1 MIMFDKRQEIE
12 GALNEENRA
21 MWKKLQYRFR
31 NYIANALRNATGDL
45 NEQAQPLILHYYK
58 NYERLK

>member
-1 MIMFDKRQEIE
+1 MFDKRQEIE
-12 GALNEENRA
+12 DALNEENRA

-31 NYIANALRNATGDL
+31 NYIANQLRDATGDL
-45 NEQAQPLILHYYK
+45 NEQAQPLILRYYN